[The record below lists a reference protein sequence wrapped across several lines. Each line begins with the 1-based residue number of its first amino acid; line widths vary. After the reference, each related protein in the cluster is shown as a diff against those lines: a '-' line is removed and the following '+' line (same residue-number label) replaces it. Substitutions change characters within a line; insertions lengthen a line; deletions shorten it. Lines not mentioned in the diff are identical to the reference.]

1 MLQCRKCGGPHITIK
16 CGKITET
23 IQEIIPKN
31 NIVKQNNQKRNY
43 KNNKTYTIKISNL
56 PEDMT
61 ENEMQEL
68 TYDWG
73 NIKNIKVLKYS
84 EISVSYID
92 FEYLEEAEYF
102 VKALDKTPFEYMI
115 LEVKIV

>member
-16 CGKITET
+16 CGKIE
-23 IQEIIPKN
+23 EPK
-31 NIVKQNNQKRNY
+31 KQVIEQKQKSNY
-43 KNNKTYTIKISNL
+43 RKNKVYTIKINNL
-56 PEDMT
+56 PEDMS

-73 NIKNIKVLKYS
+73 HIKNIKIIKYNK
-84 EISVSYID
+84 ISVAYVD